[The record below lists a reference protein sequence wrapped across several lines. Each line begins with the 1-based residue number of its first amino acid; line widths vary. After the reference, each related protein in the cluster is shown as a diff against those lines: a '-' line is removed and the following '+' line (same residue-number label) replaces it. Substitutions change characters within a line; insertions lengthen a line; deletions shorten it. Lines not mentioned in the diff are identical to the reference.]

1 MKKKWICALAA
12 GIMLAVAMM
21 PTGLAAER
29 SGLLQDGDTD
39 GSVYALQ
46 NYLYQHGYLN
56 VAPTGFYGP
65 LTVKAVAKYQAKKGL
80 NDDGIA
86 GPATL
91 KAIWGDDYEVTTYSG
106 DVSKDKFELGDRSLR
121 VGDIQ
126 RRLMELGYMELT
138 ETTGYYGEVTA
149 AAVKLFQRAN
159 KLKQDGIA
167 GPATLTLMFSDKCR
181 LYTIYPG
188 DYGNDVKRLQNR
200 LKDLKYFSGAVT
212 TYYGPKTES
221 AVKAFQKKNGLS
233 ADGVAG
239 PKTLDKLY
247 SASAKAA
254 SSGTSTKTTTSK
266 GVDAAIKLAKSKL
279 GCKYVWS
286 TEGPDTFD
294 CSGLVYYVMK
304 NSGCTVSR
312 LSSAGLANYSAWKKI
327 SSWDDL
333 KKGDVLFFHSN
344 SSSKVSHTAIYL
356 GDNKIIHAESAKT
369 GVVITTMGS
378 GFKKNFV
385 CARRPDYKN

>member
-1 MKKKWICALAA
+1 MKKKWLCALAA
-12 GIMLAVAMM
+12 GIMLAAALI
-21 PTGLAAER
+21 PTGLAER
-29 SGLLQDGDTD
+29 SDLLQTGDTD
-39 GSVYALQ
+39 SSVYALQ
-46 NYLYQHGYLN
+46 QKLKQAGLLS
-56 VAPTGFYGP
+56 VDPTGYYGS
-65 LTVKAVAKYQAKKGL
+65 LTAAAVKQYQKQEGL
-80 NDDGIA
+80 TSDGIA

-91 KAIWGDDYEVTTYSG
+91 KSIWGDDYEITSYSG
-106 DVSKDKFELGDRSLR
+106 DLSKDKFEEGDRSLR

-138 ETTGYYGEVTA
+138 ETTGYYGEATTQ
-149 AAVKLFQRAN
+149 AVKLFQRAN
-159 KLKQDGIA
+159 KLTQDGVC
-167 GPATLTLMFSDKCR
+167 GPATLTLMFSEKCK

-188 DYGNDVKRLQNR
+188 DYGNDVKRLQDR
-200 LKDLKYFSGAVT
+200 LKDLNYFTGTTT
-212 TYYGPKTES
+212 TYYGSKTES
-221 AVKAFQKKNGLS
+221 AVKAFQKKNALTV
-233 ADGVAG
+233 DGVAG

-247 SASAKAA
+247 SANARAA
-254 SSGTSTKTTTSK
+254 SKTTTTKTSSSK
-266 GVDAAIKLAKSKL
+266 GVDSAIELAKSKV

-312 LSSAGLANYSAWKKI
+312 LSSAGLSNYTAWKKI
-327 SSWDDL
+327 TDWDDL

-356 GDNKIIHAESAKT
+356 GNNKIVHAESAKT

-378 GFKKNFV
+378 GYKKNFV
-385 CARRPDYKN
+385 CARRPDYQN